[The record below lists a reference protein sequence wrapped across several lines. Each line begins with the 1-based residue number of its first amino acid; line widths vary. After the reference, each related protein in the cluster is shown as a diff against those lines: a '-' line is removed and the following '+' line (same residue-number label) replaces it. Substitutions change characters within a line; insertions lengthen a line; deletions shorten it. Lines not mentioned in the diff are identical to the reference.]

1 MNRSLI
7 AAAFAAVLL
16 PAGAFEAA
24 AAPSPVTTFGK
35 TYVLQCDVNA
45 NDGAAL
51 KVRIMVKNTSGHVIK
66 KGTPLTLRYVY
77 RFGPGGRGVQR
88 VKSQTQIAYRDVL
101 VNDSI
106 GLDQP
111 QGAYRCSAT
120 VTLRPNI
127 QTTIKTT
134 R

>member
-1 MNRSLI
+1 MNRTLI

-24 AAPSPVTTFGK
+24 AAPGAVTTLSK
-35 TYVLQCDVNA
+35 TYMLQCQVNA
-45 NDGAAL
+45 NDGVAL

-66 KGTPLTLRYVY
+66 KGTQITLRYVY
-77 RFGPGGRGVQR
+77 RVGPVGRGVQR

-111 QGAYRCSAT
+111 RGVYRCSAM
-120 VTLRPNI
+120 VTLRPDI
-127 QTTIKTT
+127 QTKLI
-134 R
+134 RR

>member
-1 MNRSLI
+1 MNRTLV

-35 TYVLQCDVNA
+35 TYALQCQVNA
-45 NDGAAL
+45 NDGVAL
-51 KVRIMVKNTSGHVIK
+51 KVRILVKNTTGRVIK
-66 KGTPLTLRYVY
+66 KGTPITLRYTY

-88 VKSQTQIAYRDVL
+88 VKSQTQIAYRDVM

-120 VTLRPNI
+120 VTLRPDL
-127 QTTIKTT
+127 QTKIKTT

>member
-1 MNRSLI
+1 MNRTLV

-35 TYVLQCDVNA
+35 SYALQCQVNA
-45 NDGAAL
+45 NDGVAL

-66 KGTPLTLRYVY
+66 KGAPIMLRYVVGVG
-77 RFGPGGRGVQR
+77 RFQR
-88 VKSQTQIAYRDVL
+88 VRSLQQVAYRDVM

-111 QGAYRCSAT
+111 RGALRCSAS
-120 VTLRPNI
+120 VTLRPDL
-127 QTTIKTT
+127 QTKIKLA